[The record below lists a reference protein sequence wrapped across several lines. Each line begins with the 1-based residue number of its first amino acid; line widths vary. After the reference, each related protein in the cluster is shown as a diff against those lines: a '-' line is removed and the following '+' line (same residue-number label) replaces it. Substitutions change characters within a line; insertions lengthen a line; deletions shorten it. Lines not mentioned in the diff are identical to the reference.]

1 MSRGRICRRIRET
14 LETRVEVELNIDEI
28 GDVRVTTPV
37 KFFNHLLTT
46 MLSYMNSTAMV
57 NVVDRMP
64 TDDHHIIEDSAIVL
78 GEALSECLGDRI
90 GIKRFADAIIPMDEA
105 LVMVSID
112 ISGRGGAYVDLNI
125 AKEILGDMATENLYH
140 FIETFAKKSAIT
152 IHVVQLK
159 GSNSHHIAEATFKG
173 LGITL
178 YESSRIVSSYIRST
192 KGVL

>member
-1 MSRGRICRRIRET
+1 LSRGRICRRIRET

-105 LVMVSID
+105 LVIVSID

-159 GSNSHHIAEATFKG
+159 GFNSHHIAEATFKG

>member
-105 LVMVSID
+105 LVIVSID

-159 GSNSHHIAEATFKG
+159 GFNSHHIAEATFKG

>member
-1 MSRGRICRRIRET
+1 LSRGRICRRIRET

>member
-159 GSNSHHIAEATFKG
+159 GFNSHHIAEATFKG

>member
-57 NVVDRMP
+57 NVVDRMS

-105 LVMVSID
+105 LVIVSID

-159 GSNSHHIAEATFKG
+159 GFNSHHIAEATFKG

-192 KGVL
+192 KGV